1 MEGVCFQTISL
12 IGNNIIC
19 TVEEI
24 FLILWILFLVYVSKW
39 RHTVP
44 NLHMIISRKKPDNFE
59 NEIKRNWERL
69 SYSFQNYNV
78 LRSKLIDQNCRRSGT
93 LKIQKSD
100 IYWLWN
106 TEKRLLPQKSI
117 EDQYR
122 TTISAYERKRSRM
135 NGIGISLHRLCEDSG
150 AGIVNWRKD

>member
-19 TVEEI
+19 TAEEI
-24 FLILWILFLVYVSKW
+24 FLILLILFLVYVSKW

-93 LKIQKSD
+93 LKIRKSD
-100 IYWLWN
+100 IYNRIL
-106 TEKRLLPQKSI
+106 
-117 EDQYR
+117 
-122 TTISAYERKRSRM
+122 
-135 NGIGISLHRLCEDSG
+135 
-150 AGIVNWRKD
+150 